1 MKRYKIKFID
11 AGRLERIMD
20 VFAPDKVS
28 AQKQIEENFIGCYG
42 IEFLSEKLVTEIE
55 LEEINNT
62 GAPHPR
68 KFQEISV
75 SQAVSNLMEFAP
87 NILGVCPE
95 CGQAILFDGWK
106 CFECGFDPKDMTG
119 DQKLHALNGLSW
131 LMEKLNECT
140 LTHICD
146 K

>member
-1 MKRYKIKFID
+1 MKKYRINFKVED
-11 AGRLERIMD
+11 GLERVID
-20 VFAPDKVS
+20 VFAPDKTS
-28 AQKQIEENFIGCYG
+28 ARKQIEENFPNCSEIY
-42 IEFLSEKLVTEIE
+42 FLSENPVTEIE
-55 LEEINNT
+55 LEEINST

-68 KFQEISV
+68 KFKEISV

-119 DQKLHALNGLSW
+119 DQKLHALNGLSR
-131 LMEKLNECT
+131 LMAKV
-140 LTHICD
+140 D
-146 K
+146 

>member
-1 MKRYKIKFID
+1 MKKYKIRFID
-11 AGRLERIMD
+11 GGGLVRYMA

-28 AQKQIEENFIGCYG
+28 AQKQIEDNYPGCYG
-42 IEFLSEKLVTEIE
+42 IEFLSENPVTEIE
-55 LEEINNT
+55 LAEINNT

-119 DQKLHALNGLSW
+119 DQKLHALNALSK
-131 LMEKLNECT
+131 LMAKM
-140 LTHICD
+140 D
-146 K
+146 

>member
-1 MKRYKIKFID
+1 MKKYKIRFID
-11 AGRLERIMD
+11 GGGLVCYMT
-20 VFAPDKVS
+20 VFAPDSVS
-28 AQKQIEENFIGCYG
+28 AQKQIEENFTGCYG
-42 IEFLSEKLVTEIE
+42 IEFLSENPVTEIE
-55 LEEINNT
+55 LAEINNT

-119 DQKLHALNGLSW
+119 DQKLHALNALSK
-131 LMEKLNECT
+131 LMAKV
-140 LTHICD
+140 D
-146 K
+146 